1 MALYQK
7 GILGDFW
14 NKVGT
19 VVGRK
24 WYRGKFAMA
33 SYAKR
38 VSNPNTEAQQLWRA
52 RFATLGELATA
63 MQAGLNIGLLGQRK
77 RRVSTAIGEF
87 VKINVPNVQAATPD
101 SVSIDYTGIIVA
113 KGHGTPV
120 QFDAP
125 QFDNPLQVAVTFDA
139 NNEYPYADDND
150 DIYVML
156 YNPDAKQAVLGIPA
170 KRSVGRI
177 TIDVPS
183 FWSGMKV
190 HCWGWTV
197 GGGIDNKGRIS
208 NSAYI
213 GSGNIS

>member
-52 RFATLGELATA
+52 RFAAAGELGTA
-63 MQAGLNIGLLGQRK
+63 MLAGINIGLLGQRK
-77 RRVSTAIGEF
+77 RRVSTALGEF
-87 VKINVPNVQAATPD
+87 VKLNLPNIQAATPD

-113 KGHGTPV
+113 TGHGTPV
-120 QFDAP
+120 QFNAP
-125 QFDNPLQVAVTFDA
+125 DFNNPQQASVTFDPLD
-139 NNEYPYADDND
+139 EYPYADDD
-150 DIYVML
+150 DDVYVL
-156 YNPDAKQAVLGIPA
+156 VYCPDAKQAVLSMPTN
-170 KRSVGRI
+170 RSVGRV
-177 TIDVPS
+177 TVDVPS

-190 HCWGWTV
+190 HMWGWTV
-197 GGGIDNKGRIS
+197 GQGIDNKGRIS
-208 NSAYI
+208 DSAYL

>member
-52 RFATLGELATA
+52 RFAAAGELGTA
-63 MQAGLNIGLLGQRK
+63 MLAGINIGLLGQRK
-77 RRVSTAIGEF
+77 RRVSTALGEF
-87 VKINVPNVQAATPD
+87 VKLNLPNIQAATPD

-113 KGHGTPV
+113 TGHGTPV
-120 QFDAP
+120 QFNAP
-125 QFDNPLQVAVTFDA
+125 DFNNPQQASVTFDPLD
-139 NNEYPYADDND
+139 EYPYVDDND
-150 DIYVML
+150 EVYVL
-156 YNPDAKQAVLGIPA
+156 VYCPDAKQAVLSMPIN
-170 KRSVGRI
+170 RSVGRV
-177 TIDVPS
+177 TVNVPS

-190 HCWGWTV
+190 HMWGWTV
-197 GGGIDNKGRIS
+197 GQGIDNKGRIS
-208 NSAYI
+208 NSSYL